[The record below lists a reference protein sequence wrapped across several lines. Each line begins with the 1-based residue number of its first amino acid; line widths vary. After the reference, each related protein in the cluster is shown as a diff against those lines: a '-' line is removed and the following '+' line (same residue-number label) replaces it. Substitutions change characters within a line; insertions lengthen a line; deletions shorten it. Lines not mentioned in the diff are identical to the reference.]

1 MHSSSLVHP
10 IIADRKGSRQPWA
23 EWATCQG
30 YQPWKRMHVI
40 RPPGSGR
47 RFLTMNVAQAAILV
61 SFDIVGW
68 AAGD

>member
-1 MHSSSLVHP
+1 
-10 IIADRKGSRQPWA
+10 
-23 EWATCQG
+23 
-30 YQPWKRMHVI
+30 MHVI
-40 RPPGSGR
+40 RPSGSGR